1 MLAQAVQI
9 SNIVNGRVVYAS
21 ENLENDRIEV
31 FLYDLSS
38 SQATRFGGYDRRPKE
53 NSIIEIT
60 SIYYDGAD
68 VLLALTSATSLED
81 ESSGFARVLKKDVRS
96 GQETVLLQLNLPYRL
111 TVFDDR
117 NQELLY
123 ARASMGSVLVS
134 RDLQT
139 GKESELLYYT
149 AKMPQRAFLLSPS
162 RRFVFSASN
171 DDRGIRFEHIRIF
184 DRKVGKVVELPE
196 SLRLYFTHGEWKSRG
211 ERSSCSVGAR
221 SGRVVV
227 CNRRGIVNGDGAI
240 DDEDIEK
247 SNLYAWDVQT
257 HQISFPSERGGFYW
271 TLTKPTVLSG
281 FLSKSLLTSSAMTQ
295 DASMGNQHPEMTPY
309 EKKMVEFTSFI
320 RYLIIGVLVSFLLF
334 ILFSIFSSYMLNRSR
349 ERQNAMQNVNN
360 EEIVP

>member
-196 SLRLYFTHGEWKSRG
+196 SLRLYFTHGEWKSG
-211 ERSSCSVGAR
+211 ASVR
-221 SGRVVV
+221 RV
-227 CNRRGIVNGDGAI
+227 
-240 DDEDIEK
+240 
-247 SNLYAWDVQT
+247 AW
-257 HQISFPSERGGFYW
+257 
-271 TLTKPTVLSG
+271 
-281 FLSKSLLTSSAMTQ
+281 AQ
-295 DASMGNQHPEMTPY
+295 DRDA
-309 EKKMVEFTSFI
+309 
-320 RYLIIGVLVSFLLF
+320 LLF
-334 ILFSIFSSYMLNRSR
+334 
-349 ERQNAMQNVNN
+349 VT
-360 EEIVP
+360 EEGS

>member
-38 SQATRFGGYDRRPKE
+38 SQATRFWGYDRRPKE

-123 ARASMGSVLVS
+123 ARASMGERTRFPRPS
-134 RDLQT
+134 D
-139 GKESELLYYT
+139 GKRVRASILYREDAAT
-149 AKMPQRAFLLSPS
+149 RLSPFTKS
-162 RRFVFSASN
+162 KICFF
-171 DDRGIRFEHIRIF
+171 RI
-184 DRKVGKVVELPE
+184 E
-196 SLRLYFTHGEWKSRG
+196 
-211 ERSSCSVGAR
+211 
-221 SGRVVV
+221 
-227 CNRRGIVNGDGAI
+227 
-240 DDEDIEK
+240 
-247 SNLYAWDVQT
+247 
-257 HQISFPSERGGFYW
+257 
-271 TLTKPTVLSG
+271 
-281 FLSKSLLTSSAMTQ
+281 
-295 DASMGNQHPEMTPY
+295 
-309 EKKMVEFTSFI
+309 
-320 RYLIIGVLVSFLLF
+320 
-334 ILFSIFSSYMLNRSR
+334 
-349 ERQNAMQNVNN
+349 
-360 EEIVP
+360 